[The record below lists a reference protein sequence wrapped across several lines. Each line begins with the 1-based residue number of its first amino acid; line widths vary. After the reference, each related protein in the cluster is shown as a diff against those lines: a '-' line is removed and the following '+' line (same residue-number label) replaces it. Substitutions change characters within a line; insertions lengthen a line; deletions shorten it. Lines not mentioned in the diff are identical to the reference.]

1 LRVGSLELLHLLHDK
16 RTKAY
21 YVVGLSTQISWMQL
35 NTSIMLEYRKNHK
48 IIKTKWKNELK
59 INVLPPVILP
69 LISSGSF
76 LTSDNA
82 AIGIPQ
88 FAIGPQKWVLK

>member
-1 LRVGSLELLHLLHDK
+1 MS
-16 RTKAY
+16 
-21 YVVGLSTQISWMQL
+21 
-35 NTSIMLEYRKNHK
+35 SIITVKYK
-48 IIKTKWKNELK
+48 IELK

-76 LTSDNA
+76 LISDSA

-88 FAIGPQKWVLK
+88 FAIGPQKWVLKEYKNPFLLFQLHSEQITKMN

>member
-1 LRVGSLELLHLLHDK
+1 MTISKIELR
-16 RTKAY
+16 
-21 YVVGLSTQISWMQL
+21 
-35 NTSIMLEYRKNHK
+35 
-48 IIKTKWKNELK
+48 

-76 LTSDNA
+76 LTSDSA

-88 FAIGPQKWVLK
+88 FATGPQK